1 MAWLILVIAG
11 LLEIA
16 WAVGLKYSNGFT
28 KFWPSLLVI
37 AGGFSSVWLLGI
49 AMKSIPLGTAYAM
62 WTGIG
67 IVGTV
72 VTGMAFFH
80 ESVEIFRF
88 VFIFCILTGII
99 GLRCL
104 S

>member
-1 MAWLILVIAG
+1 MAWLILVIAA

-28 KFWPSLLVI
+28 KFWPSALVVT
-37 AGGFSSVWLLGI
+37 GGFASVWLLGL
-49 AMKSIPLGTAYAM
+49 AMKSIPLGTAYAI

-80 ESVEIFRF
+80 EPVQILRF
-88 VFIFCILTGII
+88 VFILCILTGIA
-99 GLRCL
+99 GLRWL